1 MQEGYSSSS
10 GRWPSSST
18 ADTDSFNGLNH
29 HELHSLSETSESQ
42 HGFGRPPRNQSEF
55 ENRLRKNV
63 HFDSLGHILPP
74 NVTREPIGPLTN
86 PIVIAKIE
94 ESNIK
99 LAKVAIRRQQ
109 YRGTSEK
116 YHTRLQQNDA
126 NSRSKSITQYGA
138 NFLLACSK
146 SPLAQL
152 APPYWDEKCR
162 HIDVC
167 RPAVASY
174 FDAVHYSPP
183 AGCVKRTNIISD
195 ASR

>member
-1 MQEGYSSSS
+1 MYFLYLCGIFLFEIYFVFL
-10 GRWPSSST
+10 
-18 ADTDSFNGLNH
+18 SFI
-29 HELHSLSETSESQ
+29 
-42 HGFGRPPRNQSEF
+42 EF

-116 YHTRLQQNDA
+116 YHTRLQQNGENNTSSTSLFSFA
-126 NSRSKSITQYGA
+126 LS
-138 NFLLACSK
+138 LALCG
-146 SPLAQL
+146 
-152 APPYWDEKCR
+152 
-162 HIDVC
+162 I
-167 RPAVASY
+167 VA
-174 FDAVHYSPP
+174 
-183 AGCVKRTNIISD
+183 
-195 ASR
+195 